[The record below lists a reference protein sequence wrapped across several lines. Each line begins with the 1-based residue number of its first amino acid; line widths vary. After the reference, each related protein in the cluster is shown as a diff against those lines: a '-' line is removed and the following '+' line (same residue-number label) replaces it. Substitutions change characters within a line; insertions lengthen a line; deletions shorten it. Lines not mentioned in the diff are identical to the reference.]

1 MESNR
6 DTAPD
11 ITNRANTS
19 GNISPE
25 GPTGA
30 ATLGVC
36 ALTFSML
43 FGIPAYF
50 NNGRKEMPH
59 TLVTIDDL
67 QCTNPATDESRPA
80 AVERINDRRFDPKFS
95 GTNTNNQLDEVVFN
109 CPEGLILNGE
119 PAPAVQPYTKENW
132 LEHADKPRLHL
143 KGLAPAEAAV
153 RVSIVTDGDGRPVRA
168 VIATPA
174 SGSISAARS
183 STSGN

>member
-36 ALTFSML
+36 ALTLSML
-43 FGIPAYF
+43 FGITTYC
-50 NNGRKEMPH
+50 NNKNRETPH

-95 GTNTNNQLDEVVFN
+95 GTNNQLDEVVFN
-109 CPEGLILNGE
+109 CPEGLILNE
-119 PAPAVQPYTKENW
+119 QPTSAVQPYTKENW

-174 SGSISAARS
+174 SGSIGAARS

>member
-19 GNISPE
+19 GNIPPE

-50 NNGRKEMPH
+50 NNRGEETPH
-59 TLVTIDDL
+59 TLVTIDSLRCAD
-67 QCTNPATDESRPA
+67 PATGESRPA

-95 GTNTNNQLDEVVFN
+95 GANNQLDEVVFA
-109 CPEGLILNGE
+109 CSGDLILNGE
-119 PAPAVQPYTKENW
+119 PAPAVQQYTKENW
-132 LEHADKPRLHL
+132 LKHADKPRLHL

-153 RVSIVTDGDGRPVRA
+153 QVSIVTDEDGRPVRA

-174 SGSISAARS
+174 SGSISAARGG
-183 STSGN
+183 TPGN

>member
-1 MESNR
+1 MKSNR

-19 GNISPE
+19 GNIPPE

-43 FGIPAYF
+43 SGIPAYF
-50 NNGRKEMPH
+50 NNRSEGTPH
-59 TLVTIDDL
+59 TLVTIGGLRCAD
-67 QCTNPATDESRPA
+67 PATDESRPA

-95 GTNTNNQLDEVVFN
+95 GANNQLDEVVFK
-109 CPEGLILNGE
+109 CPEGLILNE
-119 PAPAVQPYTKENW
+119 QPTSAVQPYTKENW
-132 LEHADKPRLHL
+132 LKRANTPRIHL

-174 SGSISAARS
+174 SGSISAARGG
-183 STSGN
+183 TPGN